1 MEKTMILV
9 IDGCAPEYLTEKTA
23 PDIFRIA
30 GEIGFAKTVESEM
43 PSVTNVNH
51 ACILSGL
58 FPEDTKVVGN
68 YYYIPETGE
77 EGFIE
82 ERGFMKAETILQA
95 YKKEGMTTALFTVK
109 GKVLGVYG
117 EGADMGLSVQE
128 PDAAIVEDLGLEAP
142 PAINSH
148 ESTGWILR
156 AAYNCIKKYSPD
168 LMYCTNNDFVFHH
181 YGPGTPEAERQIGFV
196 NEYVRKIHELEP
208 DRRIYI
214 TADHGMNEKNHLL
227 NFPQAAENAGIDLF
241 CLPPLKD
248 RYIENHIYQEGG
260 ILYVFL
266 KDKAKEKDFLRL
278 AEEAPEVEKIMT
290 AAQAAAE
297 YSLPEEAIGDYVLF
311 AKKDAAFGE
320 VDGER
325 LKTSVRTHGSLHER
339 RIPLIAINP
348 EAEEKEYRYNK
359 DIWAVSRRLSG
370 KESLR

>member
-9 IDGCAPEYLTEKTA
+9 IDGCAPQYLTEETA
-23 PDIFRIA
+23 PDVFRIA
-30 GEIGFAKTVESEM
+30 GERGFAKEVESEI

-58 FPEDTKVVGN
+58 LPRDTKVVGN
-68 YYYIPETGE
+68 YYYVPETGE

-82 ERGFMKAETILQA
+82 ERGFMKAETMLQA
-95 YKKEGMTTALFTVK
+95 WKKRGKTTALFTVK

-128 PDAAIVEDLGLEAP
+128 PNEELVKALGMDMPTAV
-142 PAINSH
+142 NSH
-148 ESTGWILR
+148 ESTEWILK
-156 AAYNCIKKYSPD
+156 AAFECIKKYSPD

-181 YGPGTPEAERQIGFV
+181 YGPGTAEAKRQISFV
-196 NEYVRKIHELEP
+196 NDYVKKIHELEP

-214 TADHGMNEKNHLL
+214 TADHGMNEKNNLV
-227 NFPQAAENAGIDLF
+227 NFPKAAENAGIDLF

-266 KDKAKEKDFLRL
+266 KDKSKEKEFLDL
-278 AEEAPEVEKIMT
+278 AGSAPEVEKIMT
-290 AAQAAAE
+290 AAEAAAE
-297 YSLPEEAIGDYVLF
+297 YGLPEESIGDYVLF
-311 AKKDAAFGE
+311 AGKDSAFGE
-320 VDGER
+320 VEGER
-325 LKTSVRTHGSLHER
+325 LETSVRTHGSLHER

-348 EAEEKEYRYNK
+348 EGKEEDYMYNK
-359 DIWAVSRRLSG
+359 DIWAVSRKIAEGDGR
-370 KESLR
+370 K